1 MKLDLHTHYYP
12 PAYLERIER
21 SGGDFSF
28 GTSPTGQRI
37 IRYRGARFFGVT
49 APMTDVAKRLD
60 DMDRVGIDTEVLSLS
75 TPNVYFV
82 EGKAQ
87 ADVARMVNDTYAEL
101 AAKHPGRFFGF
112 ASIPMDDPDAALRE
126 LEHAVD
132 ELRMQGVVLLSNI
145 RGRALADPFY
155 RPFFEEAD
163 RRRLC
168 VFVHPMIPVAAEA
181 FTEYVLGPLVG
192 FPFDT
197 TLAVA
202 KLCFAGVFKQL
213 PNIRW
218 LVAHAG
224 GAVPYLMERLDSGW
238 RDFAECRVNIDEPPS
253 LYLKRLYYDT
263 VTFSPHN
270 LRLLHDLVGTD
281 HMVMGSDYPHL
292 LGSID
297 KAVSSIDAMDFTERE
312 KEQVYSGTALSIMN
326 NLRSVASI
334 SKS

>member
-1 MKLDLHTHYYP
+1 HYYP
-12 PAYLERIER
+12 PAYFERIEG

-37 IRYRGARFFGVT
+37 IRYKGARFFGVT
-49 APMTDVAKRLD
+49 APMTDVAKRLE
-60 DMDRVGIDTEVLSLS
+60 DMARVGIDTEVLPLS
-75 TPNVYFV
+75 TPNVYVV

-87 ADVARMVNDTYAEL
+87 A
-101 AAKHPGRFFGF
+101 AA
-112 ASIPMDDPDAALRE
+112 
-126 LEHAVD
+126 
-132 ELRMQGVVLLSNI
+132 
-145 RGRALADPFY
+145 AD
-155 RPFFEEAD
+155 
-163 RRRLC
+163 
-168 VFVHPMIPVAAEA
+168 A
-181 FTEYVLGPLVG
+181 FTEYVLGPIVG

-197 TLAVA
+197 TVAIA
-202 KLCFAGVFKQL
+202 KLCYAGVFKDL

-224 GAVPYLMERLDSGW
+224 GAIPYLMERLDSGW
-238 RDFAECRVNIDEPPS
+238 RDFAECRVNIDQPPS

-270 LRLLHDLVGTD
+270 LRLLHDVVGTD

-312 KEQVYSGTALSIMN
+312 KDQLYSGTALSIMN
-326 NLRSVASI
+326 NVRSVAGAAPA
-334 SKS
+334 